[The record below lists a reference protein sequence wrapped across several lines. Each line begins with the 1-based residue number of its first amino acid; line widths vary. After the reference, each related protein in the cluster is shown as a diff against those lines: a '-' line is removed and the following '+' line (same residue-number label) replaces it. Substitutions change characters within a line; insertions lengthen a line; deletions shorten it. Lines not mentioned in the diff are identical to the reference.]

1 MCLMKGG
8 DTESSSLASE
18 LGTAVMPLAKSDVNP
33 RQEATEL
40 LGLTCVCVY
49 HCHHCY

>member
-1 MCLMKGG
+1 MCLMRGG
-8 DTESSSLASE
+8 DTESLSLGSE
-18 LGTAVMPLAKSDVNP
+18 PGMVVMSLAKSDVDP
-33 RQEATEL
+33 RQEAAGL